1 MIPSHLSASEPVS
14 SRVIAMRIRSM
25 PRELPAIEAPRLLDA
40 RWLQIVFLGSLLLAG
55 ALWRD
60 FALEWPQVAL
70 AFAAALSTQLL
81 LGRAAGAPVHGV
93 LSAAVTSLG
102 LSILLRADSLWVH
115 PLIASLAIASKFA
128 IRVRGKHVFNPANL
142 GVILAVTLLSGTW
155 ISPGQWG
162 SDAALALWFVVLGV
176 VVTSRAQRFDIAWAF
191 IAVYVT
197 LLAGRILWFDMRW
210 AVLANQLASGSLLLF
225 TFFMITDPKTT
236 PDDRA
241 MRAVY
246 AAIVATLAF
255 VWQFVWFKTAGPVW
269 ALFFAT
275 PLVPLL
281 DWLRPAARHRW
292 RADPPQV

>member
-1 MIPSHLSASEPVS
+1 MIGTRMPASHLATLRAIAEGVEP
-14 SRVIAMRIRSM
+14 M
-25 PRELPAIEAPRLLDA
+25 PRASPKTLEWRALDA
-40 RWLQIVFLGSLLLAG
+40 RWLQILFLGSLLLMG
-55 ALWRD
+55 ALWWD
-60 FALEWPQVAL
+60 FALQWPQVAL
-70 AFAAALSTQLL
+70 TFAAALSTQLV

-102 LSILLRADSLWVH
+102 LSILLRADTFWVH
-115 PLIASLAIASKFA
+115 PLIASLAIGAKFL

-142 GVILAVTLLSGTW
+142 GVIAAVTLLPGTW

-162 SDAALALWFVVLGV
+162 SEAALALWFVVLGV
-176 VVTSRAQRFDIAWAF
+176 TVTSRAQRFDIAWVF
-191 IAVYVT
+191 IACYVA

-210 AVLANQLASGSLLLF
+210 AVLGNQLASGSLLLF

-241 MRAVY
+241 MRVLY
-246 AAIVATLAF
+246 AALVATLAF

-269 ALFFAT
+269 ALFFMT

-281 DWLRPAARHRW
+281 DYLRPAARHRW
-292 RADPPQV
+292 READPRS